1 MADIALIQ
9 LHENAFYL
17 PGAVNVGVIKTPD
30 GGALLVDSGSDK
42 DHGKRIL
49 KACRAAGLEPR
60 AIINTH
66 SHADHYGGNAYLQ
79 AELGIPAYCPIFE
92 EAILK
97 YPILEPIYLYSGARP
112 PKALQTKWLMAQASG
127 AKILN
132 EPGPKTICG
141 VELELL
147 ETSGHAHMMF
157 SVRSGAVLYA
167 SDAVFGPALL
177 EKYPLQFAVD
187 IARQREA
194 VEAVERY
201 ARDFGVRTVLPG
213 HGDPTQDVQGLC
225 GANLK
230 AIERATNA
238 VLAACHEAGTLPEIL
253 ERVCAM
259 LEIEMTDLARYHLN
273 QTAVLAHLTDML
285 EREVIEYRLVQN
297 KLLWRAR
304 SSQAS
309 IND

>member
-1 MADIALIQ
+1 MAEIALVQ
-9 LHENAFYL
+9 LQENAFYL
-17 PGAVNVGVIKTPD
+17 PGAVNVGVIVTPD
-30 GGALLVDSGSDK
+30 GGALVVDSGSDK

-112 PKALQTKWLMAQASG
+112 PKALQSKWLMAQASG
-127 AKILN
+127 TKILN
-132 EPGPKTICG
+132 QPGTKTIAG
-141 VELELL
+141 VELELI

-157 SVRSGAVLYA
+157 SVSFGDVLYA
-167 SDAVFGPALL
+167 SDAVFGPTLL
-177 EKYPLQFAVD
+177 GKYPLQFAVD
-187 IARQREA
+187 IVRQREA
-194 VEAVERY
+194 IEAVELY
-201 ARDFGVRTVLPG
+201 ARASGVRVVLPG
-213 HGDPTQDVQGLC
+213 HGDPTHDVSGLC
-225 GANLK
+225 RANLM
-230 AIERATNA
+230 AIERASNA

-253 ERVCAM
+253 ARVCAM

-273 QTAVLAHLTDML
+273 QTTVLAHLTALL
-285 EREVIEYRLVQN
+285 EHEAVEYQIAHNTLSWMV
-297 KLLWRAR
+297 K
-304 SSQAS
+304 
-309 IND
+309 